1 MDTDSLSSNMLST
14 IPTIKQAVQG
24 KLDQNYHQYD
34 TRPLFTKTS
43 TTLILFQST
52 TGLASD
58 AGFGQNLA
66 ASLA

>member
-1 MDTDSLSSNMLST
+1 MTL
-14 IPTIKQAVQG
+14 IPLDRKQLILEDAKERILENHTLEQIAQTH
-24 KLDQNYHQYD
+24 KI
-34 TRPLFTKTS
+34 TKRTLIS